1 MRPILLS
8 FGGGINSTALLL
20 EWVEQ
25 GKPLDLVIF
34 ADTGSEMPETYEFI
48 DKYVIPFCKKHKIH
62 FETVYYTVSNKVAG
76 VKKGH
81 WVEGERVSIYDYY
94 EYQKAVPS
102 MIKRSCTDKFKISP
116 IEKYIKQKWGDK
128 NLPLRLI
135 GIDAGE
141 SHRAKFIVDPKTGK
155 KINVV
160 AVSARS
166 INKKRKFKVNK
177 KIFYK
182 NPLEIFKKN
191 NIDILFEAIGL
202 SDGISKKV
210 VETALKSKIHVIT
223 PNKALISKH
232 GNELAKLAEKN
243 KVNLE
248 FEASVAGGIPI
259 LRSIKEGLA
268 TNKISKVYG
277 ILNGTS
283 NYILSEMENSN
294 ENFADVLKKAQIL
307 GYAEPGNPK
316 LDLNG
321 FDAFAKVRILSALAF
336 NSKISKHKCLM
347 EGIEKIEL
355 KDIKIANQLDLRI
368 KLLGI
373 SELKNNHL
381 FETVHPCLVSKK
393 SYIGNVNG
401 VMNAVILQGKPVGES
416 VLQGEGAGPG
426 PTSSSLLSDL
436 LSILRGNIKKPFG
449 VSVSKLKSLKP
460 YNVNNYVNS
469 LYLRFE
475 VKDKPGV
482 LSEITN
488 RLAKYK
494 ISVKRLIQTP
504 DKKNNKAT
512 IVIITHK
519 TTETN
524 IHNCLS
530 IFKKNKNILKTPTLI
545 RLLG

>member
-1 MRPILLS
+1 MNKIVKIAIIGLGQVGNYLYRELNL
-8 FGGGINSTALLL
+8 
-20 EWVEQ
+20 
-25 GKPLDLVIF
+25 
-34 ADTGSEMPETYEFI
+34 
-48 DKYVIPFCKKHKIH
+48 KK
-62 FETVYYTVSNKVAG
+62 N
-76 VKKGH
+76 
-81 WVEGERVSIYDYY
+81 D
-94 EYQKAVPS
+94 
-102 MIKRSCTDKFKISP
+102 
-116 IEKYIKQKWGDK
+116 IE
-128 NLPLRLI
+128 
-135 GIDAGE
+135 
-141 SHRAKFIVDPKTGK
+141 VKTGK
-155 KINVV
+155 KIQIV
-160 AVSARS
+160 AISANNK
-166 INKKRKFKVNK
+166 NKKRKYKIDKN
-177 KIFYK
+177 IFYSDPIK
-182 NPLEIFKKN
+182 IIK
-191 NIDILFEAIGL
+191 DIKPDVLYEVIGQ

-210 VETALKSKIHVIT
+210 VETALKNKIHVIT

-232 GNELAKLAEKN
+232 GDYLGKLAEDN
-243 KVNLE
+243 NVNLE

-259 LRSIKEGLA
+259 LKTIKEGLA

-283 NYILSEMENSN
+283 NYILSEMRDSKDS
-294 ENFADVLKKAQIL
+294 FANVLKKAQTL

-336 NSKISKHKCLM
+336 NTKISKHKCLM

-355 KDIKIANQLDLRI
+355 KDIEIASQLNLRI

-373 SELKNNHL
+373 SEIINGSL
-381 FETVHPCLVSKK
+381 FETVHPCLVSKN
-393 SYIGNVNG
+393 SYIGNVSG
-401 VMNAVILQGKPVGES
+401 VMNAVILEGKPVGES

-436 LSILRGNIKKPFG
+436 LSILKGDIKKPFG
-449 VSVSKLKSLKP
+449 IPNNKRKSIKC
-460 YNVNNYVNS
+460 YNVNGYTNS

-482 LSEITN
+482 LSRITN

-519 TTETN
+519 TNELN
-524 IHNCLS
+524 SKNCLS
-530 IFKKNKNILKTPTLI
+530 IFKKDKDILNYPTLI
-545 RLLG
+545 RMHN

>member
-1 MRPILLS
+1 MKNNINIAVVGLGQVGSYLLNELN
-8 FGGGINSTALLL
+8 I
-20 EWVEQ
+20 
-25 GKPLDLVIF
+25 
-34 ADTGSEMPETYEFI
+34 
-48 DKYVIPFCKKHKIH
+48 KKK
-62 FETVYYTVSNKVAG
+62 
-76 VKKGH
+76 
-81 WVEGERVSIYDYY
+81 D
-94 EYQKAVPS
+94 
-102 MIKRSCTDKFKISP
+102 
-116 IEKYIKQKWGDK
+116 IE
-128 NLPLRLI
+128 L
-135 GIDAGE
+135 
-141 SHRAKFIVDPKTGK
+141 KTGK

-160 AVSARS
+160 AVSARN
-166 INKKRKFKVNK
+166 INKKRQFKIDK
-177 KIFYK
+177 KIFFK
-182 NPLEIFKKN
+182 NPLEIFDKKKV
-191 NIDILFEAIGL
+191 DILFEAIGQ
-202 SDGISKKV
+202 SDGISKKI
-210 VETALKSKIHVIT
+210 VETALKNKIHVIT

-232 GNELAKLAEKN
+232 GNDLAKLSEKN
-243 KVNLE
+243 NVNLE
-248 FEASVAGGIPI
+248 FEASVAGGIPV

-283 NYILSEMENSN
+283 NYILTEMENSN
-294 ENFADVLKKAQIL
+294 LNFSEVLKKAQKL

-336 NSKISKHKCLM
+336 HSKISKYKCLM

-355 KDIKIANQLDLRI
+355 KDIKIANQLDLRV

-373 SELKNNHL
+373 SELKNNQL

-401 VMNAVILQGKPVGES
+401 VMNAVIIEGKPVGES
-416 VLQGEGAGPG
+416 ILQGEGAGPG
-426 PTSSSLLSDL
+426 PTSSALLSDL
-436 LSILRGNIKKPFG
+436 LSILRGNIKNPFG
-449 VSVSKLKSLKP
+449 VKVSKLKSLKA
-460 YNVNNYVNS
+460 YNSNNYINS

-482 LSEITN
+482 LSQITN

-494 ISVKRLIQTP
+494 ISIKRIIQTP

-519 TTETN
+519 TSELN
-524 IHNCLS
+524 CSNCLS
-530 IFKKNKNILKTPTLI
+530 IFKKNKNILKNPILI

>member
-1 MRPILLS
+1 MKNNINIAVVGLGQVGSYLL
-8 FGGGINSTALLL
+8 NELNT
-20 EWVEQ
+20 
-25 GKPLDLVIF
+25 
-34 ADTGSEMPETYEFI
+34 
-48 DKYVIPFCKKHKIH
+48 
-62 FETVYYTVSNKVAG
+62 
-76 VKKGH
+76 
-81 WVEGERVSIYDYY
+81 
-94 EYQKAVPS
+94 
-102 MIKRSCTDKFKISP
+102 KRKD
-116 IEKYIKQKWGDK
+116 IE
-128 NLPLRLI
+128 L
-135 GIDAGE
+135 
-141 SHRAKFIVDPKTGK
+141 KTGK

-160 AVSARS
+160 AVSARN
-166 INKKRKFKVNK
+166 INKKRQFKIDK
-177 KIFYK
+177 KIFFK
-182 NPLEIFKKN
+182 DPLEIFNKKKV
-191 NIDILFEAIGL
+191 DILFEAIGQ
-202 SDGISKKV
+202 SDGISKKI
-210 VETALKSKIHVIT
+210 VETALKNKIHVIT

-232 GNELAKLAEKN
+232 GNDLAKLSEKN
-243 KVNLE
+243 NVNLE
-248 FEASVAGGIPI
+248 FEASVAGGIPV

-283 NYILSEMENSN
+283 NYILTEMENSN
-294 ENFADVLKKAQIL
+294 LNFSEVLKKAQKL

-336 NSKISKHKCLM
+336 HSKISKYKCLM

-355 KDIKIANQLDLRI
+355 KDIKIANQLDLRV

-373 SELKNNHL
+373 SELKNNQL

-401 VMNAVILQGKPVGES
+401 VMNAVIIEGKPVGES
-416 VLQGEGAGPG
+416 ILQGEGAGPG
-426 PTSSSLLSDL
+426 PTSSALLSDL
-436 LSILRGNIKKPFG
+436 LSILRGNIKNPFG
-449 VSVSKLKSLKP
+449 VKVSKLKSFKA
-460 YNVNNYVNS
+460 YNPNNYINS

-482 LSEITN
+482 LSQITN

-494 ISVKRLIQTP
+494 ISIKRIIQTP

-519 TTETN
+519 TSELN
-524 IHNCLS
+524 CSNCLS
-530 IFKKNKNILKTPTLI
+530 IFKKNKNILKNPILI

>member
-1 MRPILLS
+1 MKNTINIAVVGLGQVGIYLL
-8 FGGGINSTALLL
+8 NELNL
-20 EWVEQ
+20 
-25 GKPLDLVIF
+25 
-34 ADTGSEMPETYEFI
+34 
-48 DKYVIPFCKKHKIH
+48 KKK
-62 FETVYYTVSNKVAG
+62 
-76 VKKGH
+76 
-81 WVEGERVSIYDYY
+81 D
-94 EYQKAVPS
+94 
-102 MIKRSCTDKFKISP
+102 
-116 IEKYIKQKWGDK
+116 IEI
-128 NLPLRLI
+128 
-135 GIDAGE
+135 
-141 SHRAKFIVDPKTGK
+141 KTGK
-155 KINVV
+155 KIKIV
-160 AVSARS
+160 AVSAKN
-166 INKKRKFKVNK
+166 INKKRLFKFDK
-177 KIFYK
+177 KHFFK
-182 NPLEIFKKN
+182 NPLEIFNKKKV
-191 NIDILFEAIGL
+191 DVLFEAIGQ
-202 SDGISKKV
+202 SDGVSKKI
-210 VETALKSKIHVIT
+210 VETALKNKTHVIT

-232 GNELAKLAEKN
+232 GNNLAKLAEKN
-243 KVNLE
+243 NVNLE

-294 ENFADVLKKAQIL
+294 LNFLDVLKKAQKL

-336 NSKISKHKCLM
+336 HSKISSHKCLM

-373 SELKNNHL
+373 SELKNNQL

-401 VMNAVILQGKPVGES
+401 VMNAVIIEGKPVGES
-416 VLQGEGAGPG
+416 ILQGEGAGPG
-426 PTSSSLLSDL
+426 PTSSALLSDL

-449 VSVSKLKSLKP
+449 VSASKLKSLKE
-460 YNVNNYVNS
+460 YNSNNYINS

-482 LSEITN
+482 LSQITN

-494 ISVKRLIQTP
+494 ISIKRIIQTP

-512 IVIITHK
+512 IVIISHK
-519 TTETN
+519 TSELN
-524 IHNCLS
+524 CSNCLS
-530 IFKKNKNILKTPTLI
+530 IFKNNKNILKNPILI
-545 RLLG
+545 RLLD

>member
-1 MRPILLS
+1 MKKIYNIAVVGLGQVGIYLL
-8 FGGGINSTALLL
+8 NELNH
-20 EWVEQ
+20 
-25 GKPLDLVIF
+25 
-34 ADTGSEMPETYEFI
+34 
-48 DKYVIPFCKKHKIH
+48 KKK
-62 FETVYYTVSNKVAG
+62 N
-76 VKKGH
+76 
-81 WVEGERVSIYDYY
+81 
-94 EYQKAVPS
+94 
-102 MIKRSCTDKFKISP
+102 
-116 IEKYIKQKWGDK
+116 IEI
-128 NLPLRLI
+128 
-135 GIDAGE
+135 
-141 SHRAKFIVDPKTGK
+141 KTGT

-160 AVSARS
+160 AISAKN
-166 INKKRKFKVNK
+166 IKKKRKFKINK
-177 KIFYK
+177 RIFYT
-182 NPLEIFKKN
+182 NPFDILKKHKV
-191 NIDILFEAIGL
+191 DILFEAIGL
-202 SDGISKKV
+202 SDGVSKKI
-210 VETALKSKIHVIT
+210 VEKALKSKVHVIT

-232 GNELAKLAEKN
+232 GNYLAKLAEKN
-243 KVNLE
+243 NVNLE

-268 TNKISKVYG
+268 TNKISKIYG

-294 ENFADVLKKAQIL
+294 QKFNDVLIKAQKL

-336 NSKISKHKCLM
+336 NSKISQHKCLM

-373 SELKNNHL
+373 TELKNNQL
-381 FETVHPCLVSKK
+381 FETVHPCLVNKK

-401 VMNAVILQGKPVGES
+401 VMNAVILEGKPVGETF
-416 VLQGEGAGPG
+416 LQGEGAGPG

-449 VSVSKLKSLKP
+449 IPFAQLKALKS
-460 YNVNNYVNS
+460 YNINNYTNS

-475 VKDKPGV
+475 VRDRPGV
-482 LSEITN
+482 LSQITN
-488 RLAKYK
+488 RLAKYR

-504 DKKNNKAT
+504 DKKTNKAT

-519 TTETN
+519 TSEIN
-524 IHNCLS
+524 SKNCLS

-545 RLLG
+545 RVLG

>member
-1 MRPILLS
+1 MKNNINIAVVGLGQVGSYLL
-8 FGGGINSTALLL
+8 NELNT
-20 EWVEQ
+20 
-25 GKPLDLVIF
+25 
-34 ADTGSEMPETYEFI
+34 
-48 DKYVIPFCKKHKIH
+48 
-62 FETVYYTVSNKVAG
+62 
-76 VKKGH
+76 
-81 WVEGERVSIYDYY
+81 
-94 EYQKAVPS
+94 
-102 MIKRSCTDKFKISP
+102 KRKD
-116 IEKYIKQKWGDK
+116 IE
-128 NLPLRLI
+128 L
-135 GIDAGE
+135 
-141 SHRAKFIVDPKTGK
+141 KTGK

-160 AVSARS
+160 AVSARN
-166 INKKRKFKVNK
+166 INKKRQFKIDK
-177 KIFYK
+177 KIFFK
-182 NPLEIFKKN
+182 DPLEIFNKKKV
-191 NIDILFEAIGL
+191 DILFEAIGQ
-202 SDGISKKV
+202 SDGISKKI
-210 VETALKSKIHVIT
+210 VETALKNKIHVIT

-232 GNELAKLAEKN
+232 GNDLAKLSEKN
-243 KVNLE
+243 NVNLE
-248 FEASVAGGIPI
+248 FEASVAGGIPV

-283 NYILSEMENSN
+283 NYILTEMENSN
-294 ENFADVLKKAQIL
+294 LNFSEVLKKAQKL

-336 NSKISKHKCLM
+336 HSKISKYKCLM

-355 KDIKIANQLDLRI
+355 KDIKIANQLDLRV

-373 SELKNNHL
+373 SELKNNQL

-401 VMNAVILQGKPVGES
+401 VMNAVIIEGKPVGES
-416 VLQGEGAGPG
+416 ILQGEGAGPG
-426 PTSSSLLSDL
+426 PTSSALLSDL
-436 LSILRGNIKKPFG
+436 LSILRGNIKNPFG
-449 VSVSKLKSLKP
+449 VKVSKLKSLKA
-460 YNVNNYVNS
+460 YNSNNYINS

-482 LSEITN
+482 LSQITN

-494 ISVKRLIQTP
+494 ISIKRIIQTP

-519 TTETN
+519 TSELN
-524 IHNCLS
+524 CSNCLS
-530 IFKKNKNILKTPTLI
+530 IFKKNKNILKNPILI

>member
-1 MRPILLS
+1 MKNIV
-8 FGGGINSTALLL
+8 N
-20 EWVEQ
+20 
-25 GKPLDLVIF
+25 
-34 ADTGSEMPETYEFI
+34 
-48 DKYVIPFCKKHKIH
+48 
-62 FETVYYTVSNKVAG
+62 VAVVG
-76 VKKGH
+76 LGQVGNYLFNELIVKKK
-81 WVEGERVSIYDYY
+81 D
-94 EYQKAVPS
+94 
-102 MIKRSCTDKFKISP
+102 
-116 IEKYIKQKWGDK
+116 IE
-128 NLPLRLI
+128 L
-135 GIDAGE
+135 
-141 SHRAKFIVDPKTGK
+141 KTGK
-155 KINVV
+155 RVNVV
-160 AVSARS
+160 AISAKN
-166 INKKRKFKVNK
+166 INKKRKYKINR

-182 NPLEIFKKN
+182 NPFEIFKKEKV
-191 NIDILFEAIGL
+191 DILFEVIGQ
-202 SDGISKKV
+202 SDGVSKKL
-210 VETALKSKIHVIT
+210 VETALKNKIHVIT

-232 GNELAKLAEKN
+232 GNNLAKLAEKN
-243 KVNLE
+243 NVNLE

-268 TNKISKVYG
+268 TNKLSKVYG

-283 NYILSEMENSN
+283 NYILSEMENS
-294 ENFADVLKKAQIL
+294 EQNFVDVLKKAQLL

-336 NSKISKHKCLM
+336 NSKISNKKCLM
-347 EGIEKIEL
+347 EGIEKIDL

-373 SELKNNHL
+373 SELKNNQL

-401 VMNAVILQGKPVGES
+401 VMNAVILNGKPVGES

-449 VSVSKLKSLKP
+449 VSVNKLKTLKN

-482 LSEITN
+482 LSQITN

-512 IVIITHK
+512 IVIVTHK
-519 TTETN
+519 TTELN
-524 IHNCLS
+524 CNSCLS
-530 IFKKNKNILKTPTLI
+530 IFKKNKNILKSPTLI
-545 RLLG
+545 RLLD

>member
-1 MRPILLS
+1 MNNIVNIAVVGLGQVGSYLL
-8 FGGGINSTALLL
+8 NELNT
-20 EWVEQ
+20 
-25 GKPLDLVIF
+25 
-34 ADTGSEMPETYEFI
+34 
-48 DKYVIPFCKKHKIH
+48 KKKL
-62 FETVYYTVSNKVAG
+62 
-76 VKKGH
+76 
-81 WVEGERVSIYDYY
+81 
-94 EYQKAVPS
+94 
-102 MIKRSCTDKFKISP
+102 
-116 IEKYIKQKWGDK
+116 IE
-128 NLPLRLI
+128 L
-135 GIDAGE
+135 
-141 SHRAKFIVDPKTGK
+141 KTGK

-160 AVSARS
+160 AISAKN
-166 INKKRKFKVNK
+166 INKKRQFKINK

-182 NPLEIFKKN
+182 NPLEIFN
-191 NIDILFEAIGL
+191 NNVNILFEAIGQ
-202 SDGISKKV
+202 SDGISKKI
-210 VETALKSKIHVIT
+210 VEVALKKKIHVIT

-232 GNELAKLAEKN
+232 GNSLSKLAEDN

-294 ENFADVLKKAQIL
+294 QSFLNVLKKAQQL

-336 NSKISKHKCLM
+336 NCKISKHKCLM
-347 EGIEKIEL
+347 EGIEKIDL
-355 KDIKIANQLDLRI
+355 KDIEIASQLGLRI

-373 SELKNNHL
+373 SQLKNNLL

-401 VMNAVILQGKPVGES
+401 VMNAVITEGKPVGES

-426 PTSSSLLSDL
+426 PTSSALLSDL
-436 LSILRGNIKKPFG
+436 LSILRGNIKKPLG
-449 VSVSKLKSLKP
+449 VSVSKLKTLKA

-482 LSEITN
+482 LSNITN

-494 ISVKRLIQTP
+494 ISIKRIIQTP

-512 IVIITHK
+512 IVIVTHK
-519 TTETN
+519 TSEFNCT
-524 IHNCLS
+524 NCLS
-530 IFKKNKNILKTPTLI
+530 IFKKNKNIFKSPIVI

>member
-1 MRPILLS
+1 MNNIV
-8 FGGGINSTALLL
+8 N
-20 EWVEQ
+20 
-25 GKPLDLVIF
+25 
-34 ADTGSEMPETYEFI
+34 
-48 DKYVIPFCKKHKIH
+48 
-62 FETVYYTVSNKVAG
+62 VAIVG
-76 VKKGH
+76 LGQVGNYLFNELIVKKK
-81 WVEGERVSIYDYY
+81 D
-94 EYQKAVPS
+94 
-102 MIKRSCTDKFKISP
+102 
-116 IEKYIKQKWGDK
+116 IE
-128 NLPLRLI
+128 L
-135 GIDAGE
+135 
-141 SHRAKFIVDPKTGK
+141 KTGK
-155 KINVV
+155 RVHVV
-160 AVSARS
+160 AISAKN
-166 INKKRKFKVNK
+166 INKKRKYKINR

-182 NPLEIFKKN
+182 NPFEIFKKEKV
-191 NIDILFEAIGL
+191 DILFEVIGQ
-202 SDGISKKV
+202 SDGVSKKL
-210 VETALKSKIHVIT
+210 VETALKNKIHVIT

-232 GNELAKLAEKN
+232 GNNLAKLAEKN
-243 KVNLE
+243 NVNLE

-268 TNKISKVYG
+268 TNKLSKVYG

-283 NYILSEMENSN
+283 NYILSEMENS
-294 ENFADVLKKAQIL
+294 EQNFADVLKKAQML

-336 NSKISKHKCLM
+336 NSKISNKKCLM
-347 EGIEKIEL
+347 EGIEKIDL

-373 SELKNNHL
+373 SELKNNQL

-401 VMNAVILQGKPVGES
+401 VMNAVILNGKPVGES

-449 VSVSKLKSLKP
+449 VSVNKLKTLKT

-482 LSEITN
+482 LSQITN
-488 RLAKYK
+488 CLAKYK

-512 IVIITHK
+512 IVIVTHK
-519 TTETN
+519 TTELN
-524 IHNCLS
+524 CNSCLS
-530 IFKKNKNILKTPTLI
+530 IFKKNKNILKSPTLI
-545 RLLG
+545 RLLD